1 MPKRLSKQIMEEKT
15 ANKAAQKTATKKPAP
30 RKRKDSKKDIAQLVL
45 DISQK
50 VAKADNL
57 DHQLQVIVEEV
68 TTVTDSERGSLFL
81 NDPSTDELYSRIA
94 LGGVEREIRFLNNTG
109 IAGWVFTHGKSE
121 IVKDAYEDPRFNQ
134 SIDQKSGFKTRNIL
148 CVPVRTVRGEIIG
161 VAQTLNKRK
170 GGFTDADMTLVEAIN
185 TQVAIVL
192 QGTMYVER
200 MNALRQQE
208 AEFLRVV
215 SDVSSEINLGPLL
228 QMIMSAVTKMLNADR
243 STLFLNDERTDEL
256 YTQIG
261 QGLGATE
268 LRFPNSAG
276 IAGNVFTSGQSVN
289 IPYAYADLR
298 FNPAVDKQTGYFT
311 RSMLC
316 SPVRNKD
323 GKIIGVTQV
332 LNKRGGPFT
341 DEDEQR
347 LTAFTS
353 QIAIGLEN
361 ASLFQHV
368 QEVKNYNESMLES
381 MSNGVVTM
389 DENMK
394 IVTCNMAGQRILQV
408 KEHEILQQDVADFF
422 GTKNKWIVEK
432 IEEVEENQEAE
443 IMLDAT
449 LDCRGEQVSINTTI
463 LPLKGKDEEKLGTM
477 IMLEDISSEVRMK
490 STMSRYM
497 DPGLADKLMGDGGEL
512 LGGQDS
518 VATVLFSDIRSF
530 TTLSEE
536 LGAQGIVELL
546 NDYFTLMVD
555 VITDEGGMLDK
566 FIGDAIMAIFG
577 TPFPHEDDPDR
588 AVKAAIRMMTELNEF
603 NAMQRKA
610 GKQPIDHGVGLN
622 TGHVVSGN
630 IGSPKR
636 MDYTVIGDGV
646 NLAARLESACKQ
658 YGAHILI
665 SQSCLDGLKSS
676 YRHRLVDNVV
686 VKGKTEPV
694 GVYELLDYHTE
705 ESYPNMVEAL
715 GVFRDGMECYQSGE
729 WEKGKTHFG
738 KVLDLNPEDA
748 CAKLYIE
755 RCDHLIKNGD
765 PENWDGVWV
774 LTSK

>member
-1 MPKRLSKQIMEEKT
+1 MPKRVIEEKT
-15 ANKAAQKTATKKPAP
+15 ADKPARKTAAKSATRKPA
-30 RKRKDSKKDIAQLVL
+30 RAKKENVAELVL

-57 DHQLQVIVEEV
+57 DQQLRVIVEEV
-68 TTVTDSERGSLFL
+68 TRVTQSERGSLFL
-81 NDPSTDELYSRIA
+81 NDPQTDELYSRIA

-109 IAGWVFTHGKSE
+109 IAGWVFTKGKAE

-134 SIDQKSGFKTRNIL
+134 SIDQKSGFTTRNIL
-148 CVPVRTVRGEIIG
+148 CVPVRTVRGEVIG
-161 VAQTLNKRK
+161 VAQTLNKKK
-170 GGFTDADMTLVEAIN
+170 GGFTEDDLTLVEAIN

-200 MNALRQQE
+200 MNALRKQE

-228 QMIMSAVTKMLNADR
+228 QMIMSAITKMLNADR
-243 STLFLNDERTDEL
+243 STLFLNDERSNEL

-261 QGLGATE
+261 QGRGATE
-268 LRFPNSAG
+268 LRFPNNAG

-368 QEVKNYNESMLES
+368 QQMKNYNESMLES
-381 MSNGVVTM
+381 MSNGVLTLDNDQV
-389 DENMK
+389 
-394 IVTCNMAGQRILQV
+394 IVTCNKAGQRILQSR
-408 KEHEILQQDVADFF
+408 EADILGMEAGAFF
-422 GTKNKWIVEK
+422 GAGNQWIIDK
-432 IEEVEENQEAE
+432 IAEVAESQQME
-443 IMLDAT
+443 IMMDAT
-449 LDCRGEQVSINTTI
+449 LACRREPVSVNATV
-463 LPLKGKDEEKLGTM
+463 LPLKGKDDEKLGTM
-477 IMLEDISSEVRMK
+477 ILLEDISSEVRMK

-518 VATVLFSDIRSF
+518 EATVLFSDIRSF

-555 VITDEGGMLDK
+555 VVTDEGGMLDK

-588 AVKAAIRMMTELNEF
+588 AVKASLRMMTELHGF
-603 NAMQRKA
+603 NKSLKKA
-610 GKQPIDHGVGLN
+610 GRQPIDIGIGLN

-646 NLAARLESACKQ
+646 NLAARLESVTKQ

-694 GVYELLDYHTE
+694 GVYELLDYHTD
-705 ESYPNMVEAL
+705 ESYPNMIEAL
-715 GVFRDGMECYQSGE
+715 GVFRDGMECYQNGS
-729 WEKGKTHFG
+729 WEKGKGHFES
-738 KVLDLNPEDA
+738 VLKMNPNDQ
-748 CAKLYIE
+748 CARLYIE
-755 RCDHLIKNGD
+755 RCEHLQANVDPGD
-765 PENWDGVWV
+765 WDGVWV